1 MNHSNTV
8 TGTARGRHSLPPT
21 LALCA
26 PAAWQVREEGE
37 YYIPR
42 IPEDDLLE
50 DEDYDANPALTDVA
64 NTHTRNERDA
74 QRELE
79 DAASLV
85 GVLLDAVEHD
95 RDVRAA
101 QTRTVLEFAVEC
113 LHNAHHLIDEQE
125 SHDRSLCLAYFELKG
140 EIEEERE
147 DVAPPFDG

>member
-50 DEDYDANPALTDVA
+50 DEDYDANPALTDAA
-64 NTHTRNERDA
+64 NAHTRNVRDA

-85 GVLLDAVEHD
+85 GVLLDAVEQD
-95 RDVRAA
+95 SDARAA

-125 SHDRSLCLAYFELKG
+125 SHDRNLFLANLELKR

-147 DVAPPFDG
+147 DEVPPFDG

>member
-1 MNHSNTV
+1 MNHANTV
-8 TGTARGRHSLPPT
+8 TGTARSRHSLPPT

-37 YYIPR
+37 YYIP
-42 IPEDDLLE
+42 DVLE

-64 NTHTRNERDA
+64 NAHTSNARDT

-85 GVLLDAVEHD
+85 GVLLDAVEQD
-95 RDVRAA
+95 SDARAA

-113 LHNAHHLIDEQE
+113 LHNAH
-125 SHDRSLCLAYFELKG
+125 
-140 EIEEERE
+140 
-147 DVAPPFDG
+147 P

>member
-8 TGTARGRHSLPPT
+8 TYTTRGRHSLPPT

-64 NTHTRNERDA
+64 NAHTRNVRDA

-85 GVLLDAVEHD
+85 GVLLDAVEQD
-95 RDVRAA
+95 SDARAA

-125 SHDRSLCLAYFELKG
+125 SHDRNLCLAYSKLKG

>member
-1 MNHSNTV
+1 MNHANTV

-37 YYIPR
+37 HYIPR
-42 IPEDDLLE
+42 IPEDDVLE

-64 NTHTRNERDA
+64 NAHTRNVRDA

-85 GVLLDAVEHD
+85 GVLLDAVEQD
-95 RDVRAA
+95 SDVRAA

-125 SHDRSLCLAYFELKG
+125 SQDRNLFLAYSRLKG
-140 EIEEERE
+140 EIEEERK
-147 DVAPPFDG
+147 DVVPPFDG